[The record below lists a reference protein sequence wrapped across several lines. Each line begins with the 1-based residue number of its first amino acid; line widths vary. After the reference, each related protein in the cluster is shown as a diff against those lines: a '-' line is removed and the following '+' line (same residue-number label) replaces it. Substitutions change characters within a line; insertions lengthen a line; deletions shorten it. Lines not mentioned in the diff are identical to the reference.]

1 MTQTNRM
8 VSPST
13 GEMPKGQRGSVSM
26 NFIGIRRQEIKLI
39 NFLTEW
45 LKGDHTERQI
55 VLMISL
61 MVGVC
66 TGLTAFVLK
75 WLIEEVKTLLTSELA
90 VENMNL
96 LYLVFPA
103 VGILLS
109 LLFVNYIVRGDISHG
124 VTKILYAMSRGRS
137 RIKSHNRW
145 SSVIASAITIGMGG
159 SVGAEAPIVLTG
171 AAWGS
176 DLGKRFHLPPKTLML
191 LVGCGAAGAVSGVF
205 KAPIAGL
212 VFVLE
217 VLMLDLSF
225 SSLLPLL
232 VTSITSVCVSYAF
245 YGTEPLFDFSLNKAF
260 SIDIIPGCI
269 VLGIACGLV
278 SLYFTRAMNWFEGIF
293 ARIQKKRYKF
303 LLGAVVLGVLIYFFP
318 VMYGEGYDVINQLI
332 NEAPEKEIMH
342 NTIFYGNE
350 SNLLIYLGLV
360 LLLKVFATTATNGG
374 GGCGGVFAPS
384 LFLGCIAGF
393 IFANLWDMGF
403 GLTMGDSCYVS
414 PKNCGL
420 YGMAGLMSGV
430 MHAPLTGIFLIAE
443 LTGGYDLFVPLMIVS
458 AVSYLTINLF
468 EPHSIYAMR
477 LARKGQLLT
486 HDKDNAILTVLNLE
500 SLIERDYQ
508 PITVDMP
515 FNKFV
520 STIAKSHRNI
530 FPVVASSGKLLGVVS
545 LDSVRLYIFRPE
557 LYRQYTAG
565 QFMKDPPAVLLVNDS
580 PKVAIEKFKE
590 TKAWNLPVVD
600 EEHHYLGFVSRSG
613 LFTSYRETLIKFSQE

>member
-1 MTQTNRM
+1 MDL
-8 VSPST
+8 
-13 GEMPKGQRGSVSM
+13 
-26 NFIGIRRQEIKLI
+26 IKLRRKEI
-39 NFLTEW
+39 HIFQIITDW
-45 LKGDHTERQI
+45 IKGNHTERQV
-55 VLMISL
+55 VLMLSL
-61 MVGVC
+61 FVGLC

-75 WLIEEVKTLLTSELA
+75 SLIEEIKHLLTSDFGIEDA
-90 VENMNL
+90 NL

-103 VGILLS
+103 VGILITM
-109 LLFVNYIVRGDISHG
+109 LFVRYIVRGDISHG

-145 SSVIASAITIGMGG
+145 SSVIASAITIGFGG

-176 DLGKRFHLPPKTLML
+176 DFGKRFHLPPKTLML

-245 YGTEPLFDFSLNKAF
+245 YGTAPQFDFNLSKAF
-260 SIDIIPGCI
+260 TIDIIPGCI
-269 VLGIACGLV
+269 ILGVACGLI

-293 ARIQKKRYKF
+293 ACIRKRMYKF
-303 LLGAVVLGVLIYFFP
+303 LLGALVLGVLIFFFP

-332 NEAPEKEIMH
+332 NNAPPGEIMH
-342 NTIFYGNE
+342 NTFFFGDE
-350 SNLLIYLGLV
+350 SNLLIYLSLV
-360 LLLKVFATTATNGG
+360 LLFKVFATTATNGG
-374 GGCGGVFAPS
+374 GGCGGTFAPS

-393 IFANLWDMGF
+393 VFANLWDSTLNLSMGQT
-403 GLTMGDSCYVS
+403 GYLSS
-414 PKNCGL
+414 KNCGL

-430 MHAPLTGIFLIAE
+430 MHAPLTGIFHIAE

-458 AVSYLTINLF
+458 VVSYLTINAF

-477 LARKGQLLT
+477 LARRGQLLT

-500 SLIERDYQ
+500 SLLEKDYK
-508 PITVDMP
+508 PVTADMP
-515 FNKFV
+515 LEKFV
-520 STIAKSHRNI
+520 ITISKSHRNI
-530 FPVVASSGKLLGVVS
+530 FPVVDGGDHFKGVVS
-545 LDSVRLYIFRPE
+545 LDSVRLYMFRPE
-557 LYRQYTAG
+557 LYNQYTVES
-565 QFMKDPPAVLLVNDS
+565 FMKEPPAILSSSDS
-580 PKVAIEKFKE
+580 LKVVAKKFE
-590 TKAWNLPVVD
+590 DTKAWNLPVVD
-600 EEHHYLGFVSRSG
+600 NEKRYLGFVSRSG
-613 LFTSYRETLIKFSQE
+613 LFTSYRETLLKFSQE